1 MDDNSR
7 ANRALTEVSV
17 SPAPADSPH
26 PALEL
31 RGITKH
37 FGIITVLDD
46 VSLSAQRG
54 SIHALLGE
62 NGAGKTTLMRIAF
75 GMLAPDAGLIVRDGK
90 VLGLRSPADAIAAR
104 IGMVHQQF
112 SLIPAMTVAENVAL
126 GGKGIYRFEDIAQ
139 RIEGIAK
146 TAGLVLDP
154 RSKVADLTNAE
165 RQRLEI
171 VRTLAHDAAILILD
185 EPTAILTERDTGE
198 LFEQLRLFADA
209 GGSVILITH
218 KLRDALDHAD
228 EVSVLRHGQLVLN
241 TPMLAVT
248 QNALATAMLGDTP
261 HVSPG
266 KRSSTAP
273 AFGSTVVA
281 RVKSPP
287 VEVFA
292 GEILGIAALEGA
304 AGALL
309 RSFAGRTRPDL
320 ESSGT
325 SLSVGFVPENRQE
338 EALIPDFSLTENVA
352 LKNAGDRR
360 GLIDWEKLHESTGE
374 IIRHFD
380 VHTSGSSDRTRN
392 LSGGNQQRFVLGR
405 ELSDDPSL
413 LVLENPTQGLDVSA
427 AAAVHERMRAARDKG
442 TAIVFYSSDLDELA
456 DLSDRVFVLGAGA
469 VAITSPDREEI
480 GRALLGVG
488 TPEHAVA

>member
-1 MDDNSR
+1 MSEPPVSR
-7 ANRALTEVSV
+7 A
-17 SPAPADSPH
+17 ADLPN

-31 RGITKH
+31 RRITKR
-37 FGIITVLDD
+37 FGTTTALDD
-46 VSLSAQRG
+46 VSLSARHG

-75 GMLAPDAGLIVRDGK
+75 GMIVPDSGLIVREGN
-90 VLGLRSPADAIAAR
+90 VLALRSPADAITAR

-139 RIEGIAK
+139 RINQIARI
-146 TAGLVLDP
+146 TGLVLDP
-154 RSKVADLTNAE
+154 RTRVADLTSAE

-185 EPTAILTERDTGE
+185 EPTAVLTKRDTGE
-198 LFEQLRLFADA
+198 LFEQLRLFANA

-228 EVSVLRHGQLVLN
+228 EVSVLRRGRLVFN
-241 TPMLAVT
+241 GPMSGVT
-248 QNALATAMLGDTP
+248 QNALATAMLGSTP
-261 HVSPG
+261 QAATG
-266 KRSSTAP
+266 KPISSAP
-273 AFGSTVVA
+273 TVRSTVVA
-281 RVKSPP
+281 RVQYPS

-292 GEILGIAALEGA
+292 GEILGVAALEGA
-304 AGALL
+304 AGVLL
-309 RSFAGRTRPDL
+309 RSLAGRARPA
-320 ESSGT
+320 SGNT
-325 SLSVGFVPENRQE
+325 GIPVSVGFVPENRQE
-338 EALIPDFSLTENVA
+338 EGLIPDFLLIENVA

-360 GLIDWEKLHESTGE
+360 GLVDWGKLHEKTDE
-374 IIRHFD
+374 IIRQFD
-380 VHTSGSSDRTRN
+380 VRASGPDDRARN

-405 ELSDDPSL
+405 ELSDDPDL

-427 AAAVHERMRAARDKG
+427 AAAVHERMKIARDKG

-456 DLSDRVFVLGAGA
+456 DLSDRVIVLGGGVVA
-469 VAITSPDREEI
+469 VTSPDREKI
-480 GRALLGVG
+480 GRALLGVE
-488 TPEHAVA
+488 TAEHPVG